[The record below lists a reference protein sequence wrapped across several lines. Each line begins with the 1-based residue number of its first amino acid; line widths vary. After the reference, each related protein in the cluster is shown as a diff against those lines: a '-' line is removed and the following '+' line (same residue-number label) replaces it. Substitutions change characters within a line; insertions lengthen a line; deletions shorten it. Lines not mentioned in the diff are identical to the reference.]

1 MKMRVLYIGGF
12 ILPDKNAAAQRVV
25 ANAKA
30 LRELDHTVYFLNT
43 IHQKMKPQWCDY
55 FGFACYECYRG
66 NILKYLTSIKIIKNI
81 IKNQKIDAVIAY
93 NYPAIGLKK
102 LSRYCRK
109 HNIKI
114 IADVTE
120 WYVPQGNAVF
130 RLIKNYD
137 TNLRMKKL
145 HVKMDGVIAISEYL
159 YNYYKEKVFTV
170 KIPPLVDVC
179 DDKWN
184 IKTEKNTEV
193 LTLIYAGSPSAQKE
207 RLDLIIETVENLAGE
222 LPVSLDVV
230 GISAEQYNRIYHKNF
245 NGSHTKFWG
254 RISNTET
261 IALMKRADYSV
272 VLRGNNKVVEAGFPT
287 KVVESITCGTPVIA
301 NRFSNI
307 SDYLSEDNSILIED
321 FDQLAVAIKKAL
333 VERKTFDNT
342 VFDYREYL
350 SKFKMI
356 LF

>member
-1 MKMRVLYIGGF
+1 MRVLYIGGF

-184 IKTEKNTEV
+184 IKTEKNAEI
-193 LTLIYAGSPSAQKE
+193 LTFIYAGSPSAQKE
-207 RLDLIIETVENLAGE
+207 RLDIVVENIE
-222 LPVSLDVV
+222 KISETLPVVLNVI
-230 GISAEQYNRIYHKNF
+230 GITEHQFNRIYKTNYCGEHVKFFGRVSNIEVVEL
-245 NGSHTKFWG
+245 TKQ
-254 RISNTET
+254 
-261 IALMKRADYSV
+261 ADWAV
-272 VLRGNNKVVEAGFPT
+272 VLRDRNRVVEAGFPT
-287 KVVESITCGTPVIA
+287 KIVESITCGTPVIA
-301 NRFSNI
+301 NKFSNI
-307 SDYLSEDNSILIED
+307 AEYLNENNSILID
-321 FDQLAVAIKKAL
+321 SFDEFQEALFRAADKKCP
-333 VERKTFDNT
+333 FDNT
-342 VFDYREYL
+342 CFDYHNYL
-350 SKFKMI
+350 VELQD
-356 LF
+356 LFQ